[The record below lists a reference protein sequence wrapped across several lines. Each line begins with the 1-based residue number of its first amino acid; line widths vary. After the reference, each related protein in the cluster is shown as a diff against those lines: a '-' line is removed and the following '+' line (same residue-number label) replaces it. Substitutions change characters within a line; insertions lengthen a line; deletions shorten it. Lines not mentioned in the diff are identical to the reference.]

1 MHYDAAANTRH
12 LLLLSQKTVVAPA
25 MAYCSL
31 GAFGPA
37 PLIHA
42 VVANAQLHIG
52 CAVLLHVSLGA
63 RAGNQTLQRA
73 NVTLNPTSL
82 PYRRHG
88 PNVLAAHLSNLR
100 LIPQH
105 TAGDATIVLLP
116 GQGVF
121 TRDCRP
127 HLARHVMSFPSAVAY
142 QPRASADYGWFKQLF
157 DHLERRGGDG
167 ALAAAPLAV
176 MPHEGSF
183 FPWAVLRHV
192 LPLTESVALLRA
204 CPYFICTLE
213 ELVIPSLI
221 LQHVPAVYHVAH
233 APGEVGFG
241 DPLVE
246 RVFNW
251 SMSAARFLAY
261 PTRRCG
267 RKLVHD
273 DGERVAL
280 EALRAMSPL

>member
-1 MHYDAAANTRH
+1 
-12 LLLLSQKTVVAPA
+12 

-63 RAGNQTLQRA
+63 RASNQTLQRA

-100 LIPQH
+100 LIPRH
-105 TAGDATIVLLP
+105 TAGDAIIVLLP
-116 GQGVF
+116 GEGL

-127 HLARHVMSFPSAVAY
+127 HLARRHVLPVCGGLPTACLGGLRLVQTA
-142 QPRASADYGWFKQLF
+142 LC
-157 DHLERRGGDG
+157 HLERRGGDG

-204 CPYFICTLE
+204 CPYCICTLE
-213 ELVIPSLI
+213 ELVLPSLI
-221 LQHVPAVYHVAH
+221 LQHVPAVYHAAH

-280 EALRAMSPL
+280 EALRAISPL

>member
-1 MHYDAAANTRH
+1 
-12 LLLLSQKTVVAPA
+12 

-37 PLIHA
+37 PLIHV

-63 RAGNQTLQRA
+63 RADNQTLQRA

-100 LIPQH
+100 LIPRH
-105 TAGDATIVLLP
+105 TAGDAIIVLLP

-142 QPRASADYGWFKQLF
+142 QPRASADYCWFKQLF
-157 DHLERRGGDG
+157 DLERRGGG
-167 ALAAAPLAV
+167 ALARAARRDAARGVLLPV
-176 MPHEGSF
+176 
-183 FPWAVLRHV
+183 AVLRHV

-204 CPYFICTLE
+204 CPYFICTLRSSCFQ
-213 ELVIPSLI
+213 V
-221 LQHVPAVYHVAH
+221 
-233 APGEVGFG
+233 
-241 DPLVE
+241 
-246 RVFNW
+246 
-251 SMSAARFLAY
+251 
-261 PTRRCG
+261 
-267 RKLVHD
+267 
-273 DGERVAL
+273 
-280 EALRAMSPL
+280 